1 MFKTKKE
8 LLKDKQAH
16 ILTELRVL
24 RWCAEETPDVKR
36 RIENLR
42 LENLYLREAIKEHES
57 CRLDPY

>member
-24 RWCAEETPDVKR
+24 RWCAERTPEVKR

-57 CRLDPY
+57 CRWDPY